1 MSDNS
6 SRSKALDWWR
16 GMKETEQ
23 KVTVR
28 KWREI
33 TKDSKRD
40 WPFELVVMS
49 SSTIEQMWLE
59 LEKAKQQ
66 L

>member
-6 SRSKALDWWR
+6 SRSKALNWW
-16 GMKETEQ
+16 GKLKETEQ
-23 KVTVR
+23 KVAVR

-40 WPFELVVMS
+40 WPFELVIMS
-49 SSTIEQMWLE
+49 SSTIEQIWLE
-59 LEKAKQQ
+59 LEKAKQ
-66 L
+66 

>member
-6 SRSKALDWWR
+6 SRSKALDRWR

-49 SSTIEQMWLE
+49 SSTIEQIWLE

-66 L
+66 S